1 MKNKK
6 GCFFI
11 IVILIIISIAKQ
23 LSEIEYKREF
33 NFLFLSQEEKIKV
46 IKAENLLNSAFDNLL
61 KTNSAGG
68 GFWFH
73 DGKKTNLDSIRTEF
87 DKNKYNEP
95 QKSLEFATNY
105 KIQTDKILQKITL
118 EREKILRDSEISA
131 LVEKEREIKLWHKT
145 KAGKLQ
151 LKHPN

>member
-61 KTNSAGG
+61 T
-68 GFWFH
+68 
-73 DGKKTNLDSIRTEF
+73 
-87 DKNKYNEP
+87 
-95 QKSLEFATNY
+95 
-105 KIQTDKILQKITL
+105 
-118 EREKILRDSEISA
+118 
-131 LVEKEREIKLWHKT
+131 
-145 KAGKLQ
+145 
-151 LKHPN
+151 